1 MNTNKD
7 FIRLCSDTLV
17 LTYRLTSFRQ
27 KLIEKDPM
35 QGSHLDV
42 KEAENILTVETNH
55 RSLCGQLPWSLGTS
69 GKQDARENSQQTR
82 KNEQQQKMGG
92 QGYTNS
98 CYHPTL
104 T

>member
-7 FIRLCSDTLV
+7 FIRLRSGTLV

-27 KLIEKDPM
+27 KQIKKDPI
-35 QGSHLDV
+35 QGSHLDF
-42 KEAENILTVETNH
+42 KEPKNILKADTNH